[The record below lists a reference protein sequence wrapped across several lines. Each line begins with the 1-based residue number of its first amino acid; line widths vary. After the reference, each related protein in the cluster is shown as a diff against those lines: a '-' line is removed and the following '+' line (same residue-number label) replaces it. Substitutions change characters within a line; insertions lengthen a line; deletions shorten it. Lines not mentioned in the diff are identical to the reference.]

1 MDQINH
7 PVKLGLL
14 FSLKRVLEIR
24 NILHIAEIL
33 IALTIY
39 NAESEQV
46 FSFLWQAFSKD
57 RQSLKNNTLE
67 DILRLRSDMNFSAS
81 KYDHAIEMFLAEY
94 PNGEVRKRPCHLD
107 GHNYPTKRKSHG
119 KKERSGMNVDLLRE
133 TISVSEDEEET
144 ENINL
149 SEILDD
155 NWSDS
160 EDKTFEFLLY
170 YLSFYYITYQH

>member
-1 MDQINH
+1 
-7 PVKLGLL
+7 
-14 FSLKRVLEIR
+14 
-24 NILHIAEIL
+24 
-33 IALTIY
+33 
-39 NAESEQV
+39 
-46 FSFLWQAFSKD
+46 
-57 RQSLKNNTLE
+57 
-67 DILRLRSDMNFSAS
+67 
-81 KYDHAIEMFLAEY
+81 
-94 PNGEVRKRPCHLD
+94 
-107 GHNYPTKRKSHG
+107 
-119 KKERSGMNVDLLRE
+119 MNVDLLRE